1 MQFESAWHQ
10 TLRVVSFLCKELL
23 LEFLPKI
30 HVCCITNLNDKK
42 TNQSFFVYY
51 PRFMYCVRFYT
62 VWQFEYAYNK
72 RIFGGKSIITYG
84 SCHQEEAFGSKSNLN
99 TRGGHTTLQRYIRN
113 KNVVYVNNVL
123 PLWALQI
130 YSRPSLHKQI
140 FLFDRE
146 KCTSIACR

>member
-1 MQFESAWHQ
+1 MNITRNGFRAF
-10 TLRVVSFLCKELL
+10 SFIILNLCIVYGFTRFGSLSMLTIK
-23 LEFLPKI
+23 EFL
-30 HVCCITNLNDKK
+30 V
-42 TNQSFFVYY
+42 
-51 PRFMYCVRFYT
+51 
-62 VWQFEYAYNK
+62 E
-72 RIFGGKSIITYG
+72 SIITYG
-84 SCHQEEAFGSKSNLN
+84 SCHQEEAFGAKSNLN

-146 KCTSIACR
+146 KCTSMACR

>member
-1 MQFESAWHQ
+1 MNITRNGFRAFLFIIVDLCIVYGFTRFGSLSML
-10 TLRVVSFLCKELL
+10 TKRVLVE
-23 LEFLPKI
+23 
-30 HVCCITNLNDKK
+30 
-42 TNQSFFVYY
+42 
-51 PRFMYCVRFYT
+51 R
-62 VWQFEYAYNK
+62 
-72 RIFGGKSIITYG
+72 IITYG

-146 KCTSIACR
+146 KCTSMACR